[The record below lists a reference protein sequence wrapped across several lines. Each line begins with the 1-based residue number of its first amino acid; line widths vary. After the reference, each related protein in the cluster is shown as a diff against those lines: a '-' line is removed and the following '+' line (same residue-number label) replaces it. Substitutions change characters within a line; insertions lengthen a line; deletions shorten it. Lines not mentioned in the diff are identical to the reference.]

1 MNAQLRKQ
9 PIAQAISQTFPKK
22 ISAVLGKKMIHQ
34 SKNIPGGRISE
45 FPVGYYDYIGAV
57 ELGNRRAVPMT
68 TAINAGVDLSK
79 FESDYHYSANFDMLF
94 VERGSRLD
102 VWLYLSL

>member
-1 MNAQLRKQ
+1 MLKQQ
-9 PIAQAISQTFPKK
+9 PIAQAISQTFPRK
-22 ISAVLGKKMIHQ
+22 ISETFGTAISAALKFDQTLFEQRIA
-34 SKNIPGGRISE
+34 GRR
-45 FPVGYYDYIGAV
+45 P
-57 ELGNRRAVPMT
+57 VPMT
-68 TAINAGVDLSK
+68 KILEAGVDLSQ